1 MEYRKPAVPIDTIER
16 RLERGERESR
26 RWKAMATLAMGLLSL
41 VFLIGAGK
49 SGETSVPN
57 EVQAHAF
64 VLVDR
69 NGTPLARLGL
79 LPHGAWGLGFYDQ
92 GKKSRIV
99 LSVESDGASSISLF
113 GKDGKG
119 SVLLSASSTGASAL
133 RLVDTHWKTRATLAT
148 WPDGSPFLQ
157 LMDREGKDR
166 ALLRYTEVT
175 ARGTGELIKRPGSS
189 LLFFDQ
195 EENVVWRAP

>member
-1 MEYRKPAVPIDTIER
+1 MESQGHERQISAIVR
-16 RLERGERESR
+16 RLERLEGERR
-26 RWKAMATLAMGLLSL
+26 RWQAVAMLTAVILGMLL
-41 VFLIGAGK
+41 LIGAG
-49 SGETSVPN
+49 SETSIPR
-57 EVQAHAF
+57 EIQARAF

-69 NGTPLARLGL
+69 DGTPLARLGL

-99 LSVESDGASSISLF
+99 LSVEGDGSSSLSLF

-119 SVLLSASSTGASAL
+119 SMLLNASGSGAASL
-133 RLVDTHWKTRATLAT
+133 RLVDTNWKTRTTLAT

-157 LMDREGKDR
+157 LLDRAGKDR
-166 ALLRYTEVT
+166 VLLRYTEVSAT
-175 ARGTGELIKRPGSS
+175 TTGELIKRPGPS

-195 EENVVWRAP
+195 EEAVVWHAP

>member
-1 MEYRKPAVPIDTIER
+1 MEHRKPEVPSDTLER
-16 RLERGERESR
+16 RLERLERDSR
-26 RWKAMATLAMGLLSL
+26 RWKAMTTLAMGILSLILLS
-41 VFLIGAGK
+41 GAGK

-99 LSVESDGASSISLF
+99 LSVEGDGASSISLF
-113 GKDGKG
+113 AKDGKG
-119 SVLLSASSTGASAL
+119 GYAPECQQHWCECAASGGYAL
-133 RLVDTHWKTRATLAT
+133 EDPRYPGYLA
-148 WPDGSPFLQ
+148 
-157 LMDREGKDR
+157 
-166 ALLRYTEVT
+166 
-175 ARGTGELIKRPGSS
+175 
-189 LLFFDQ
+189 
-195 EENVVWRAP
+195 

>member
-1 MEYRKPAVPIDTIER
+1 MEHRKPEVPIDTLKR
-16 RLERGERESR
+16 RLERLERDSR
-26 RWKAMATLAMGLLSL
+26 RWKAMTTLAMGALSL
-41 VFLIGAGK
+41 ILLIGAGK

-69 NGTPLARLGL
+69 HGTPLARLGL
-79 LPHGAWGLGFYDQ
+79 LSHGAWGLGFYDQ
-92 GKKSRIV
+92 GKKSRLV
-99 LSVESDGASSISLF
+99 LSVEADGTSSISLF

-119 SVLLSASSTGASAL
+119 SMLLSANSTGASAL
-133 RLVDTHWKTRATLAT
+133 RLVDTRWKTRAALAT

-166 ALLRYTEVT
+166 ALLQYTEVT
-175 ARGTGELIKRPGSS
+175 ARGTGELIKRPGPS

-195 EENVVWRAP
+195 DETVVWRAP